1 MSSSY
6 QQMLD
11 VLRQHVTAI
20 NARIVLDR
28 AARHH
33 GIGAEQVQT
42 HHVATLLPDIER
54 GVALFMDPASRDRLC
69 RDLAALAGERQEVAS
84 RSIPIESEPDISR
97 ARNHARELCEA
108 LGARAMII
116 QRVATI
122 VSELSRNIIS
132 YAERGAIEL
141 HPLFDAPQRVRV
153 WAEDQGP
160 GIPNLDE
167 IMTGEYRSRTGL
179 GMGLLGTK
187 RLADHFSITSG
198 ARGTRVEAE
207 VNL

>member
-1 MSSSY
+1 MSSSN

-11 VLRQHVTAI
+11 VLRQHVTSI

-28 AARHH
+28 AARQH

-42 HHVATLLPDIER
+42 HHVAALLPEIER
-54 GVALFMDPASRDRLC
+54 GVSLFMDPASRERLC
-69 RDLAALAGERQEVAS
+69 RDLATLAGTREEV
-84 RSIPIESEPDISR
+84 RSCTIPIDAEPDISR
-97 ARNHARELCEA
+97 ARNQAREMCQA
-108 LGARAMII
+108 LGARAMIV

-132 YAERGAIEL
+132 YADSGSIEL
-141 HPLFDAPQRVRV
+141 HPILDVPQRLRV

-160 GIPNLDE
+160 GIPHLED
-167 IMTGEYRSRTGL
+167 IMAGRYRSRTGL

-187 RLADHFSITSG
+187 RLADRFWITSG
-198 ARGTRVEAE
+198 AQGTRVGAE